1 MKRREFCLSEASGA
15 AGPLPPAANHHQRCC
30 QSIEESRTRL
40 NRKPKTERVR
50 SSVICGGLDGA
61 ELWCCCCDRRKREE
75 GLLRSQ
81 LLATAFRIRIERRGD
96 VTRPDLQRRGDI
108 DEKLRW
114 LDREGGGVACLQKK
128 KEEKKR
134 KEGKRKF

>member
-1 MKRREFCLSEASGA
+1 M
-15 AGPLPPAANHHQRCC
+15 
-30 QSIEESRTRL
+30 EESRTRL
-40 NRKPKTERVR
+40 NRKPETERVR

-61 ELWCCCCDRRKREE
+61 ELWRCCCDRRKREE

-81 LLATAFRIRIERRGD
+81 LPATAFRVRVERRGA

-114 LDREGGGVACLQKK
+114 LDREG
-128 KEEKKR
+128 EESRDCRRKRRKR
-134 KEGKRKF
+134 KEKKEKENSRTFQFDSNRFGPI